1 MTLARSLAG
10 EALAI
15 NQALGD
21 DYSAGL
27 TLATLANVEIRRGD
41 YLQARDTAIERL
53 RCSRKS
59 KTHTALCSP
68 C

>member
-1 MTLARSLAG
+1 MTLARVAG

-21 DYSAGL
+21 DYSTGL

-41 YLQARDTAIERL
+41 YLQAREYGGRALALFQEIEDAHGTE
-53 RCSRKS
+53 SAS
-59 KTHTALCSP
+59 
-68 C
+68 